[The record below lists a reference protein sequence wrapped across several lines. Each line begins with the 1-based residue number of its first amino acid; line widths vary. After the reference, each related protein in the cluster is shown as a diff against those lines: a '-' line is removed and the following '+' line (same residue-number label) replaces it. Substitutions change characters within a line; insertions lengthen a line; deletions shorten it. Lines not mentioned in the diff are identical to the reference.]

1 MVLNLNFDVDFVIDS
16 EMKDGVDIKLL
27 EETGL
32 IEMFLV
38 LINQDV
44 GAERIEKVL
53 EESSFTP
60 FNYNTPFKSKGNR
73 SICLRF
79 NLDKSRESELIDML
93 ELFN

>member
-1 MVLNLNFDVDFVIDS
+1 MENVIVGGDQYEISCSNGNWRTCDLNN
-16 EMKDGVDIKLL
+16 G
-27 EETGL
+27 
-32 IEMFLV
+32 FLV

-44 GAERIEKVL
+44 GVERIEKVL